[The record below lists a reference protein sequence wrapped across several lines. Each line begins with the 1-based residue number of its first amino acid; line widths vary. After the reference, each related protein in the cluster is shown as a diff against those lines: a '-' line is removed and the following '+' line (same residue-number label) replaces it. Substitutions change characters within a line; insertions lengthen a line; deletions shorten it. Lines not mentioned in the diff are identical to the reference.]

1 MVSDWTLGGNLNGIP
16 VSQTCKQTFLCVLSK
31 WEVKRCQCCGSSG
44 THVACSS
51 LQLLEQNWEC
61 LDCRRISYGAGKIL
75 SFWVKLLLFKCMLL
89 KTFACVSVKLTSGF
103 KYVDFRKAPKHPLVN
118 STNVTVTDCLLE
130 EPSSKLPRQSAG
142 THHKELQRY
151 AF

>member
-1 MVSDWTLGGNLNGIP
+1 
-16 VSQTCKQTFLCVLSK
+16 
-31 WEVKRCQCCGSSG
+31 
-44 THVACSS
+44 
-51 LQLLEQNWEC
+51 
-61 LDCRRISYGAGKIL
+61 
-75 SFWVKLLLFKCMLL
+75 MLL

-103 KYVDFRKAPKHPLVN
+103 KYVDFRKAPKHPLAN